1 MPHMAKWNE
10 KSQCVKYLAPRPVK
24 FMIGDQ
30 VFSTSDEE
38 YKFFDETTPLS
49 RVYETLYDLIDKT
62 IEEAMAKG
70 YKPVD
75 DFSQFVSIKEVP
87 NG

>member
-1 MPHMAKWNE
+1 MPRIAKWGE
-10 KSQCVKYLAPRPVK
+10 KSQCIKYRGPRPVK
-24 FMIGDQ
+24 FVIGEQ

-38 YKFFDETTPLS
+38 YKFFDETTSYKKL
-49 RVYETLYDLIDKT
+49 YTTLYDLIDKT
-62 IEEAMAKG
+62 IEEAMARG

-75 DFSQFVSIKEVP
+75 DVSQFISVKEVP